1 MKQLEVDFFF
11 FNKKKKIDARLSMR
25 MQGRKPAYV
34 GLTLNVFNAVPRPL
48 WIKINFKHVS
58 THPKAQAFHLNPF
71 HNKIQA
77 FLSLEMD

>member
-1 MKQLEVDFFF
+1 
-11 FNKKKKIDARLSMR
+11 MR
-25 MQGRKPAYV
+25 MQGS
-34 GLTLNVFNAVPRPL
+34 TLNVFNAVPRPL